1 MTAVCGVM
9 LGYTVEADIED
20 VDDQIQAIV
29 KAGVFKEINYLYYRP
44 FYRL

>member
-9 LGYTVEADIED
+9 LGYAVEAGIED

-29 KAGVFKEINYLYYRP
+29 KAGMYLKK
-44 FYRL
+44 